1 MVVGLGTR
9 KHVNMENKKHKRIVN
24 NYPKQKS
31 KHLERLA
38 TKTLA
43 NDDKLQKLKSKQM
56 KGDFLKNF

>member
-1 MVVGLGTR
+1 MVGGSSTR
-9 KHVNMENKKHKRIVN
+9 KHVNMENKKHKRIVD

-43 NDDKLQKLKSKQM
+43 NDEKLQKLK
-56 KGDFLKNF
+56 

>member
-1 MVVGLGTR
+1 M
-9 KHVNMENKKHKRIVN
+9 KNKKHSKIIN
-24 NYPKQKS
+24 DYSKQKS

-43 NDDKLQKLKSKQM
+43 NDEKLQKLKSKQM

>member
-1 MVVGLGTR
+1 VGGSSTR
-9 KHVNMENKKHKRIVN
+9 KHVNMENKKHKRIVD

-43 NDDKLQKLKSKQM
+43 NDEKLQKLKSKQM

>member
-1 MVVGLGTR
+1 
-9 KHVNMENKKHKRIVN
+9 METKKHKKIVD

-43 NDDKLQKLKSKQM
+43 NDEKENKT
-56 KGDFLKNF
+56 